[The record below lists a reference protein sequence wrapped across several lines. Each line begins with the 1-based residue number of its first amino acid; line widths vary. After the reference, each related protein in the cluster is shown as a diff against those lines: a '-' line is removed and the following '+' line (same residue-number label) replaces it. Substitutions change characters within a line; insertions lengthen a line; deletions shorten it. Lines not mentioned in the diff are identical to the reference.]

1 MEKLRVII
9 ADDERP
15 ARSYL
20 TSLLRGFEDVTLA
33 GEASTGREAV
43 ELIERERPDLSFLDL
58 EMPELD
64 GISVV
69 RLVRKDCLSL
79 VAFVTAF
86 DEYAVEAFELHAIDY
101 LLKPVE
107 ESRLRDTLNR
117 AHHRLKRAE
126 DVTEQAARIDRA
138 ATDYEATKSKGYLE
152 RLPVRRGEEI
162 VIIPVRTIVSVVAD
176 GELLHVTTTSNDR
189 YAFNY
194 RLKDLEARLDP
205 AQFLRLGRGS
215 LVNLESIARVS
226 PMPGGTYVV
235 TLTNKQQ
242 LGVSRQ
248 QSRILRDQLLRI

>member
-20 TSLLRGFEDVTLA
+20 TSLLREFDDVLLV
-33 GEASTGREAV
+33 GEATTGREAV

-86 DEYAVEAFELHAIDY
+86 DEYAVEAFELHAVDY

-107 ESRLRDTLNR
+107 KSRLGDTLER
-117 AHHRLKRAE
+117 AHERLERVEGIA
-126 DVTEQAARIDRA
+126 EQATRIDNA
-138 ATDYEATKSKGYLE
+138 VAEYESTRSRGYLE

-162 VIIPVRTIVSVVAD
+162 VILPVRSIVSIVAE
-176 GELLHVTTTSNDR
+176 GELLHITTSDNDR
-189 YAFNY
+189 YSFNY
-194 RLKDLEARLDP
+194 RLKDLEARLNP
-205 AQFLRLGRGS
+205 AKFLRLSRGS
-215 LVNLESIARVS
+215 LVNVESISHVS

-235 TLTNKQQ
+235 TLINKQQ

-248 QSRILRDQLLRI
+248 QSRILRDQLLKI

>member
-20 TSLLRGFEDVTLA
+20 TSLLRGFDDVTLV

-86 DEYAVEAFELHAIDY
+86 DEYAVEAFELHAVDY

-107 ESRLRDTLNR
+107 KSRLRDTLNR
-117 AHHRLKRAE
+117 AHERLKRVEGVA
-126 DVTEQAARIDRA
+126 EQATRIDKA
-138 ATDYEATKSKGYLE
+138 VEEYESTRSKGYLE

-162 VIIPVRTIVSVVAD
+162 VIIPVQSIISIVAE
-176 GELLHVTTTSNDR
+176 GELLHVTTTNNER
-189 YAFNY
+189 YTFNY

-205 AQFLRLGRGS
+205 AKFLRLGRGS
-215 LVNLESIARVS
+215 LVNVESISRVS

-235 TLTNKQQ
+235 TLVNKQQ

-248 QSRILRDQLLRI
+248 QSRILRDQLLKI

>member
-15 ARSYL
+15 ARAYL
-20 TSLLRGFEDVTLA
+20 TSLLRGFDDVTLV
-33 GEASTGREAV
+33 GEAATGREAV

-69 RLVRKDCLSL
+69 RLVKKDCLSL

-86 DEYAVEAFELHAIDY
+86 DEYAVEAFELHAVDY

-107 ESRLRDTLNR
+107 KSRLRDTLNR
-117 AHHRLKRAE
+117 AHQRLARPE
-126 DVTEQAARIDRA
+126 DVADGIERLDHAVATWESARSR
-138 ATDYEATKSKGYLE
+138 SYLE

-162 VIIPVRTIVSVVAD
+162 VIIPVRSIVSVVAD
-176 GELLHVTTTSNDR
+176 GELLHLTTTGNER
-189 YAFNY
+189 YVFNY

-215 LVNLESIARVS
+215 LVNVESISHVS

-235 TLTNKQQ
+235 TLTNKEQ

-248 QSRILRDQLLRI
+248 QSRVLRDQLLKI